1 MVDGTDDETVDVLVE
16 TPKGSR
22 AKFEWDP
29 ERHGLRLDRR
39 LGSATV
45 FPTDYG
51 WIEGTRSSDGE
62 TLDALVL
69 GEEPLFPG
77 CWVRVRPIG
86 VFWIS
91 YGRTGDD
98 DPEKMSEAKIL
109 AVPDADPGWSEIRDV
124 DDLSEHQRNQ
134 ISHFF
139 DVYKQLDPGRNPS
152 PAGYEGREAALRV
165 IADSREG

>member
-1 MVDGTDDETVDVLVE
+1 MDQELVDVLVE

-22 AKFEWDP
+22 AKYEWDS
-29 ERHGLRLDRR
+29 ERGGLRLDRR

-51 WIEGTRSSDGE
+51 FVDGTRSADGE

-69 GEEPLFPG
+69 GEEPLPAG
-77 CWVRVRPIG
+77 CWVRARPIG

-91 YGRTGDD
+91 YGRRGDD
-98 DPEKMSEAKIL
+98 DPERMTEPKIVT
-109 AVPDADPGWSEIRDV
+109 VPEGDPAWGEIHDV
-124 DDLSEHQRNQ
+124 DDLSHHQRNQ

-152 PAGYEGREAALRV
+152 PAGYEGRDAALRV
-165 IADSREG
+165 IAGCRDR

>member
-1 MVDGTDDETVDVLVE
+1 VDDGLVDVLVE

-22 AKFEWDP
+22 AKYEWDP
-29 ERHGLRLDRR
+29 ERRGLRLDRR

-51 WIEGTRSSDGE
+51 LVAGTRSADGE

-69 GEEPLFPG
+69 GEEPLLAG
-77 CWVRVRPIG
+77 CWVRARPIG

-91 YGRTGDD
+91 YGRRGDD
-98 DPEKMSEAKIL
+98 DPEKVTEAKIL
-109 AVPDADPGWSEIRDV
+109 TVPDADPAWGEVHDV
-124 DDLSEHQRNQ
+124 DDLSDHQRDQ

-139 DVYKQLDPGRNPS
+139 DVYKQLDPGRDPS
-152 PAGYEGREAALRV
+152 PAGYEGRGAALRV
-165 IADSREG
+165 IAGSRRD